1 MQFNDLTYASSVHYI
16 NDKAVPIVKSTLGSE
31 WSFFSAHAPLTPY
44 VGLVGMKAAL
54 DDAPSLWSNP
64 IVKVGS
70 KE

>member
-16 NDKAVPIVKSTLGSE
+16 ANEMIRLNDKAVSIVESTLGSE

-54 DDAPSLWSNP
+54 DDAPSL
-64 IVKVGS
+64 
-70 KE
+70 